1 LNNDELLGRILA
13 LETFVNAVT
22 SSAPDEFIKAV
33 SREVASRLQVEE
45 QSIAHDFPNRPD
57 LVESF
62 SKSAA
67 ALQAHHP
74 APIH

>member
-1 LNNDELLGRILA
+1 MNNDELLGRILA
-13 LETFVNAVT
+13 LEAFVNAVT
-22 SSAPDEFIKAV
+22 TKAPQEFMNAV
-33 SREVASRLQVEE
+33 SREFSSLLESVE

-57 LVESF
+57 LAESF

-67 ALQAHHP
+67 ALQAHHR